1 MTYRLN
7 ELQFTL
13 PSDEVQDASI
23 NILKFAALG
32 TSLIVSRSLLG
43 DGETLQ
49 SNFEEQLAKLEKQVQ
64 DLRYQPAKALRVG
77 AAQDIDAIEVHNQFS
92 KGAERIHQYQL
103 ALVIPGTRQ
112 MLALSYVKAQPLGDA
127 ESAHWATIKSTLQLN
142 PKP

>member
-43 DGETLQ
+43 ESETLQ

-64 DLRYQPAKALRVG
+64 DLRYQPAQTVRVG
-77 AAQDIDAIEVHNQFS
+77 AAQDVDAIEVHNQFS
-92 KGAERIHQYQL
+92 KGSERIYQYQL
-103 ALVIPGTRQ
+103 ALLVPGTRQ
-112 MLALSYVKAQPLGDA
+112 MLALS
-127 ESAHWATIKSTLQLN
+127 
-142 PKP
+142 

>member
-43 DGETLQ
+43 EGETLQ
-49 SNFEEQLAKLEKQVQ
+49 SNFEEQLTKLEKQVQ
-64 DLRYQPAKALRVG
+64 DLRYQPAQAVRVG
-77 AAQDIDAIEVHNQFS
+77 ASQNIDAIEVHNQFS
-92 KGAERIHQYQL
+92 KGTEHIHQYQL

-127 ESAHWATIKSTLQLN
+127 ENAHWATIKSTLLLN

>member
-7 ELQFTL
+7 EMQFTL

-43 DGETLQ
+43 DEETLQ
-49 SNFEEQLAKLEKQVQ
+49 SNFEEQLTKLEKQVQ
-64 DLRYQPAKALRVG
+64 DLRYQPAQAVHVG
-77 AAQDIDAIEVHNQFS
+77 AAQDIEAIEVHNQFS
-92 KGAERIHQYQL
+92 KGAERIYQYQL
-103 ALVIPGTRQ
+103 ALVVPSTRQ
-112 MLALSYVKAQPLGDA
+112 MLALSYVKAQPMGDA
-127 ESAHWATIKSTLQLN
+127 EIAHWATIKNTLLLN

>member
-1 MTYRLN
+1 LN
-7 ELQFTL
+7 EFEFTL

-49 SNFEEQLAKLEKQVQ
+49 SNFEEQLGKLEKQVQ

-77 AAQDIDAIEVHNQFS
+77 AAQD
-92 KGAERIHQYQL
+92 
-103 ALVIPGTRQ
+103 
-112 MLALSYVKAQPLGDA
+112 
-127 ESAHWATIKSTLQLN
+127 
-142 PKP
+142 

>member
-13 PSDEVQDASI
+13 PSDDVQDASI

-49 SNFEEQLAKLEKQVQ
+49 SNFDGQLAKLEKQVQ
-64 DLRYQPAKALRVG
+64 DLRYQPAQVVRVG
-77 AAQDIDAIEVHNQFS
+77 AAQDVDAIEVHNQFS
-92 KGAERIHQYQL
+92 KGAERIYQYQL
-103 ALVIPGTRQ
+103 ALVVPGTQQ

-127 ESAHWATIKSTLQLN
+127 ENVHWATIKNTLLLN

>member
-23 NILKFAALG
+23 NILKFGALG

-43 DGETLQ
+43 EGETLQ
-49 SNFEEQLAKLEKQVQ
+49 SNFEEQLTKLEKQVQ
-64 DLRYQPAKALRVG
+64 DLRYQPAQAVRVG
-77 AAQDIDAIEVHNQFS
+77 ASQNIDAIEVHNQFS
-92 KGAERIHQYQL
+92 KGTEHIHQYQL

-127 ESAHWATIKSTLQLN
+127 ENAHWATIKSTLLLN

>member
-1 MTYRLN
+1 MTYQLN
-7 ELQFTL
+7 ELQLTL

-32 TSLIVSRSLLG
+32 TSLIISRSLLG

-64 DLRYQPAKALRVG
+64 DLRYQPAHAVRVG

-92 KGAERIHQYQL
+92 KGSERIYQYQL
-103 ALVIPGTRQ
+103 ALLIPGTRQ
-112 MLALSYVKAQPLGDA
+112 MLAVSYVKAQPLGDA
-127 ESAHWATIKSTLQLN
+127 ENAHWVTIKNTLLLN
-142 PKP
+142 AKP

>member
-1 MTYRLN
+1 MTYQLN

-43 DGETLQ
+43 EGETLQ
-49 SNFEEQLAKLEKQVQ
+49 CNFEEQ
-64 DLRYQPAKALRVG
+64 PAQALRVG

-92 KGAERIHQYQL
+92 KGTERIYQYQL

-127 ESAHWATIKSTLQLN
+127 ERAHWATIKSTLLLN
-142 PKP
+142 PKS

>member
-13 PSDEVQDASI
+13 PSDDVQDASI

-49 SNFEEQLAKLEKQVQ
+49 SNFDGQLAKLEKQVQ
-64 DLRYQPAKALRVG
+64 DLRYQPAQVVRVV
-77 AAQDIDAIEVHNQFS
+77 AAQDVD
-92 KGAERIHQYQL
+92 
-103 ALVIPGTRQ
+103 VI
-112 MLALSYVKAQPLGDA
+112 
-127 ESAHWATIKSTLQLN
+127 
-142 PKP
+142 

>member
-13 PSDEVQDASI
+13 PSEEVQDASI

-43 DGETLQ
+43 DGETLLG
-49 SNFEEQLAKLEKQVQ
+49 NFQEQLAKLEKQVQ
-64 DLRYQPAKALRVG
+64 DLRYQPAHSVRVG
-77 AAQDIDAIEVHNQFS
+77 AAQDVDAIEVHNQFS
-92 KGAERIHQYQL
+92 KGTERIYQYQL
-103 ALVIPGTRQ
+103 ALVVPGTRQ
-112 MLALSYVKAQPLGDA
+112 MLALSYVKAQPLGAA
-127 ESAHWATIKSTLQLN
+127 ENAHWATIKNTLLLN

>member
-23 NILKFAALG
+23 NILKFADLG

-43 DGETLQ
+43 EGETLQ
-49 SNFEEQLAKLEKQVQ
+49 GNFEEQLTKLEKQVQ
-64 DLRYQPAKALRVG
+64 DLRYQPAQAVRVG
-77 AAQDIDAIEVHNQFS
+77 ASQNIDAIEVHNQFS
-92 KGAERIHQYQL
+92 KGTEHIHQYQL

-127 ESAHWATIKSTLQLN
+127 EIAHWATIKSTVLLN

>member
-23 NILKFAALG
+23 NILKFATLG

-64 DLRYQPAKALRVG
+64 DLRYQPAQAVRVG

-92 KGAERIHQYQL
+92 QGTERIYQYQL
-103 ALVIPGTRQ
+103 ALLIPGTRQ
-112 MLALSYVKAQPLGDA
+112 MLALSYVKAQPLGNA
-127 ESAHWATIKSTLQLN
+127 ENAHWVTIKNTLLLN
-142 PKP
+142 AKP